1 VAEIVERLRGLRLDP
16 AAVDRAMT
24 VRGLDGKEL
33 ARRSG
38 VSPDTI
44 SRLRRG
50 ERVAPPTLL
59 RVIAALEE
67 APTHPLLTQLAGT
80 P

>member
-1 VAEIVERLRGLRLDP
+1 VAETIERLRGLRLDP
-16 AAVDRAMT
+16 AALDRALT

-33 ARRSG
+33 ARLSG

-50 ERVAPPTLL
+50 ERVDPPTLL
-59 RVIAALEE
+59 RVITALEE
-67 APTHPLLTQLAGT
+67 APAHPLLTELAGT

>member
-1 VAEIVERLRGLRLDP
+1 VAQTIERLRGLRLDP
-16 AAVDRAMT
+16 AALDRAMT
-24 VRGLDGKEL
+24 VRGLDGRGL
-33 ARRSG
+33 ARLSG
-38 VSPDTI
+38 VSADTI

-50 ERVAPPTLL
+50 ERVDPPTLR
-59 RVIAALEE
+59 RVIAALEA